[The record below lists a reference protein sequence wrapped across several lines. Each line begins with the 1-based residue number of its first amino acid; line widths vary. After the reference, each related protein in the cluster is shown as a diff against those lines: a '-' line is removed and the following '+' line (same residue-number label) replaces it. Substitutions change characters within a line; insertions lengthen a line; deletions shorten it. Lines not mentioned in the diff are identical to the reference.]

1 MLTYL
6 QPSATRTDA
15 ITSEGIPTAMLSSGK
30 GRGGGNG
37 GRGSKI
43 KHAVRFS
50 SMNEDNDDDVTAM
63 YEVTAIEPSDYDASK
78 GKEKERTLYSSLT
91 ELIPMQQD
99 DIQDSM
105 VVEVDT
111 KQEKKKQMMKKT
123 KKDNEETKLTMTS
136 APLSRTS
143 LPVTLLSIL
152 PSSVSIIKPIPLSI
166 PSSTSS
172 TSFKS
177 TTATTAN
184 VKSLTTMKKVI
195 DIKTKEEKVETKS
208 KPKSGKGW
216 YYVTDSEGEEM
227 DEEEKV
233 AVPMHGKKSSLPI
246 QGGEGGGGGEG
257 EGEENMEIITDVI
270 SAFGKS
276 VDEDDTMSTTIS
288 TAVAETTESAM
299 LPRAGA
305 GTQAGGMTMM
315 MIDDTSS
322 ATDSSMIASILQPV
336 AEKTIMGSY
345 DDEESKKTSSSMMME
360 EEEEEEEA
368 EVSPTVISTASGI
381 TASNNRSNNSS
392 SRGNIPLMRSK
403 RGKEGL
409 NDLWML

>member
-1 MLTYL
+1 
-6 QPSATRTDA
+6 
-15 ITSEGIPTAMLSSGK
+15 
-30 GRGGGNG
+30 
-37 GRGSKI
+37 
-43 KHAVRFS
+43 
-50 SMNEDNDDDVTAM
+50 
-63 YEVTAIEPSDYDASK
+63 
-78 GKEKERTLYSSLT
+78 
-91 ELIPMQQD
+91 
-99 DIQDSM
+99 
-105 VVEVDT
+105 
-111 KQEKKKQMMKKT
+111 
-123 KKDNEETKLTMTS
+123 
-136 APLSRTS
+136 
-143 LPVTLLSIL
+143 
-152 PSSVSIIKPIPLSI
+152 
-166 PSSTSS
+166 
-172 TSFKS
+172 
-177 TTATTAN
+177 
-184 VKSLTTMKKVI
+184 MKKVI

-233 AVPMHGKKSSLPI
+233 VVPMHGKKSSLLI
-246 QGGEGGGGGEG
+246 QGQGGDGGRGGEG
-257 EGEENMEIITDVI
+257 GEENMEITTDVI
-270 SAFGKS
+270 SAYGKS

-345 DDEESKKTSSSMMME
+345 DGEESKKTSTSMMMM
-360 EEEEEEEA
+360 EEEEEA

-381 TASNNRSNNSS
+381 TASNNSSNNSS
-392 SRGNIPLMRSK
+392 SSGNIPLMRSK